1 MDEENH
7 EKNEDFLYSVV
18 YEREQLNFEDIREN
32 FKKLYE
38 TKAKN
43 WSLKIPAPD
52 YRKLILGER
61 ISVSIPLGTSFAN
74 NDLIRCSLDGNIET
88 GYVTEEYIRERL
100 LFCPKELLEK
110 YYDLED
116 KLINEL
122 KYFELFLRSKNI
134 ESTCEIIY
142 RHIIFEDKEKPV
154 TEEELTELLK
164 IFSVNFQI
172 KVEDLEELKEFFEN
186 LDVEAFI
193 SSIGGINESPNERF
207 LQLKVKVF
215 ISN

>member
-7 EKNEDFLYSVV
+7 EKDEDFLDSVV
-18 YEREQLNFEDIREN
+18 YGREPLTFEDIREN
-32 FKKLYE
+32 LKKLYE
-38 TKAKN
+38 RETKN
-43 WSLKIPAPD
+43 WSLRIPPHESD
-52 YRKLILGER
+52 YRRLFKGEW
-61 ISVSIPLGTSFAN
+61 VSDFGNYFSEEFKP
-74 NDLIRCSLDGNIET
+74 SLVET

-100 LFCPKELLEK
+100 LFCSKELLEK

-134 ESTCEIIY
+134 ESTCEILY

-164 IFSVNFQI
+164 IFSVSFQI

-186 LDVEAFI
+186 LDVGAFI
-193 SSIGGINESPNERF
+193 SSIGEINESPNERF
-207 LQLKVKVF
+207 LQLKVRVF
-215 ISN
+215 VSN